1 MKRVLPVLMIIALVL
16 SACGESAAL
25 ENSLAEAR
33 ERWAQGDSIGFTAEV
48 ITESE
53 QSRFDCT
60 LSVSRRGEE
69 ISVEVL
75 SPENLAGIKARLG
88 DGETELE
95 YDGLILAVG
104 NGVGETSPLGAMPLL
119 ADALAVGH
127 VRSLWRES
135 DGERSLVVAE
145 VYVSE
150 TDYALVWFEEENF
163 APVHMELVSGANT
176 VVKCKILSFTEE

>member
-1 MKRVLPVLMIIALVL
+1 MKRVLPVLMIMAIFL

-25 ENSLAEAR
+25 ENALGEAR
-33 ERWAQGDSIGFTAEV
+33 ERWAQSERVSFTAEV
-48 ITESE
+48 IAEME
-53 QSRFDCT
+53 QSRFDCS
-60 LSVSRRGEE
+60 LSVSRCGEE
-69 ISVEVL
+69 TTVEVL
-75 SPENLAGIKARLG
+75 APENLAGIKARLA

-119 ADALAVGH
+119 SDALLDGH

-135 DGERSLVVAE
+135 EGERGLAAAE
-145 VYVSE
+145 IYVSE

-163 APVHMELVSGANT
+163 TPVHMELVSGGKA
-176 VVKCKILSFTEE
+176 VVKCKIVSFTEE